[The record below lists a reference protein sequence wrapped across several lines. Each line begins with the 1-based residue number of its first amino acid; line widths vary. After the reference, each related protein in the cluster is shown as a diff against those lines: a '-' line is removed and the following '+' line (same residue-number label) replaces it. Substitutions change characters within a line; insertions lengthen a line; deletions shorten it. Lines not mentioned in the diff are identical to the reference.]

1 MKKWIYKAAGNLSLG
16 ISPKCCTRKDA
27 ERLEQAGQEG
37 VRGSAAEAPN
47 GKKNISQGR
56 RGLSR

>member
-16 ISPKCCTRKDA
+16 ISPKCCSRKDA

-47 GKKNISQGR
+47 GKKNH
-56 RGLSR
+56 LSGETGVI

>member
-16 ISPKCCTRKDA
+16 ISPKCCSRKDA

-37 VRGSAAEAPN
+37 VRRSAAEAPN
-47 GKKNISQGR
+47 GKKKH
-56 RGLSR
+56 LSGETEVI